1 MKIEFRCLHCQRLLR
16 VPAAHRGD
24 WVVCPAC
31 HNAVTVPDP
40 QFDPAASHW
49 QVTDSAEVF
58 ELVWEP
64 QAVSLSSILQ
74 DTWAIYVQNLGKL
87 LVVTLVDL
95 LLWIVGIFL
104 IVVPA
109 VGTFAVLQKAVGIPV
124 PLSMLAMFFVLLL
137 GFMYLVNA
145 MTCSQTKFFLKV
157 ARGEPTSILDA
168 FHIGW
173 KPGAITMLPTVF
185 AAISLSGL
193 MLCVVPGVCVYL
205 FFWPYIWIW
214 ADRQTGGQDAQAFPL
229 ARDLSS
235 RNIPTSLTIAA
246 IGIAM
251 TVVGLNLFGQSLFG
265 ILKAVAY
272 LRMSGQEVTGLI
284 RRQPVQTLALP
295 GVDPT

>member
-1 MKIEFRCLHCQRLLR
+1 MKIEFRCLHCLRLLR
-16 VPAAHRGD
+16 VPNAHLGD

-31 HNAVTVPDP
+31 QNAVTVPDP
-40 QFDPAASHW
+40 QYDPSASHW
-49 QVTDSAEVF
+49 QVSTSAEVF
-58 ELVWEP
+58 EPVWDP
-64 QAVSLSSILQ
+64 QTVSLSSILQ
-74 DTWAIYVQNLGKL
+74 DTWTIYVQNLGKL
-87 LVVTLVDL
+87 LVVTLIDL

-104 IVVPA
+104 ILVPA
-109 VGTFAVLQKAVGIPV
+109 VGTFAVLQKAVRVPL
-124 PLSMLAMFFVLLL
+124 PLSMLAMLLILIL

-157 ARGEPTSILDA
+157 ARGQPTSILDA

-173 KPGAITMLPTVF
+173 KHGNITMLPTVF

-229 ARDLSS
+229 ARDLS
-235 RNIPTSLTIAA
+235 RHNIATSLTIAA

-251 TVVGLNLFGQSLFG
+251 SVVGLNLFGQSLFG

-284 RRQPVQTLALP
+284 RRPPGQTLALP
-295 GVDPT
+295 GVEPT